1 MALYLNQYRLPFV
14 SSTSTDTIPLLRE
27 INLLYDEKNYLIRA
41 AEPPLFLPKW
51 MKIFTFL
58 LKLQLGCGYP
68 KPNPKSAIRRLFGW
82 ITTVGLGLG
91 FRAPHLEPFLWL
103 GLVLGYLMV

>member
-68 KPNPKSAIRRLFGW
+68 KPNPKSAIRRLIGRRKQSRIRVRVSGLIFDTFSW
-82 ITTVGLGLG
+82 LGLGLG
-91 FRAPHLEPFLWL
+91 
-103 GLVLGYLMV
+103 